1 MPHRAGFSPRPCRG
15 FLTACLPAALVA
27 LAATPPVAAA
37 PYENIRIDAHV
48 AGKAFAGTTAFMD
61 TTSPSHPRIAEIDMQ
76 GNLVWD
82 YPIAPE
88 IFGGGV
94 MPGTAIKGTDL
105 EWIPASDRF
114 LFVLTGIGVF
124 EVDRAKNIVWK
135 HLTKKISHDADR
147 LPNGNTL
154 YVWGWDAKEDAQAT
168 EIDPSGKLVWQWF
181 AKDHLRRD
189 PPQRQYQE
197 HAPSYTHC
205 NAAVRLPNGHT
216 MISLRNFNMVV
227 QVNPDGEVVWRLP
240 QQNLVH
246 DPLPMPGRN
255 VLISTRN
262 PHRTVEFTRR
272 HEEVWSFERDDVATV
287 RGHQRLPNGNLLITE
302 RTKVLEVTRD
312 KEVVW
317 QMALKGVAWTE
328 EVKIAGAQRGKGPR
342 GSGGGAKDQW
352 LYKAVRIPP
361 KN

>member
-1 MPHRAGFSPRPCRG
+1 MPCRFARAITG
-15 FLTACLPAALVA
+15 LRLLS
-27 LAATPPVAAA
+27 LAACILFVAARMPAHAA
-37 PYENIRIDAHV
+37 PYENIRIDVNRAD
-48 AGKAFAGTTAFMD
+48 KTFAGTTAFMD
-61 TTSPSHPRIAEIDMQ
+61 TTSPSHPRIVEIDMQ
-76 GNLVWD
+76 GSLVWD
-82 YPIAPE
+82 YPIKPE
-88 IFGGGV
+88 IFGGGI

-105 EWIPASDRF
+105 EWLPASDRF

-154 YVWGWDAKEDAQAT
+154 YVWGWDGKEDAQAT
-168 EIDPSGKLVWQWF
+168 EIDPSGKVVWQWF

-216 MISLRNFNMVV
+216 MISLRNFNVV
-227 QVNPDGEVVWRLP
+227 MQVNPDGEIVWRLP
-240 QQNLVH
+240 RQNLVH
-246 DPLPMPGRN
+246 DPMPMPGRN
-255 VLISTRN
+255 VLVSTRN
-262 PHRTVEFTRR
+262 PHRTVEFTRQ

-302 RTKVLEVTRD
+302 RTKILEVTRD

-328 EVKIAGAQRGKGPR
+328 EVKVAGAQRGKGPR
-342 GSGGGAKDQW
+342 GSGGGTKDQW
-352 LYKAVRIPP
+352 LYKAVRIPS